1 MKYSLLL
8 FFTLFAINN
17 LLHYISEKVIIVIF
31 ILFLFFLMRFL
42 SNIINTEF
50 KAKINHILNDINIY
64 MDVVFNFLYINKL
77 FYLNLKSFKNN
88 FISLNSVLVK
98 KINSLRSFSVL
109 NGKFRTIKNNTV
121 LLLLK

>member
-31 ILFLFFLMRFL
+31 LLFLFFLMKFL
-42 SNIINTEF
+42 SNVINNEF
-50 KAKINHILNDINIY
+50 KSKIDYILNDINMY

-77 FYLNLKSFKNN
+77 FYLNLRSLKNN
-88 FISLNSVLVK
+88 FLSLTSLLAK
-98 KINSLRSFSVL
+98 KINKLKIYSILGSKMS
-109 NGKFRTIKNNTV
+109 TIENETA
-121 LLLLK
+121 LLLK

>member
-8 FFTLFAINN
+8 FFVLFAINN

-31 ILFLFFLMRFL
+31 IVFLFFLMNFL

-50 KAKINHILNDINIY
+50 KSKIDYILNDINAY
-64 MDVVFNFLYINKL
+64 VNVVFNFLYINKL
-77 FYLNLKSFKNN
+77 FYLNLKSFKKNFLSLSSILSKRVEALKFYKILNN
-88 FISLNSVLVK
+88 KLNT
-98 KINSLRSFSVL
+98 IN
-109 NGKFRTIKNNTV
+109 GAT

>member
-98 KINSLRSFSVL
+98 KINSLKSFSVL

>member
-88 FISLNSVLVK
+88 FISLNSVLIK

>member
-50 KAKINHILNDINIY
+50 RAKINHILNDINIY

-98 KINSLRSFSVL
+98 KINSLKSFSVL

>member
-8 FFTLFAINN
+8 FFVLFAINN

-31 ILFLFFLMRFL
+31 IVFLFFLMNFL

-50 KAKINHILNDINIY
+50 KSKIDYILNDINAY
-64 MDVVFNFLYINKL
+64 VNVVFNFLYINKL
-77 FYLNLKSFKNN
+77 FYLNLKLFKKNFLSLSSILSKRVEALKFYKILNN
-88 FISLNSVLVK
+88 KLNT
-98 KINSLRSFSVL
+98 IN
-109 NGKFRTIKNNTV
+109 GAT